1 VILVT
6 AAVLLILLFL
16 LRRRRRQL
24 QEQRLEVPELPTKAN
39 RHELDSKGLETIT
52 EKPPEQGD
60 SNTTSE
66 LPGQL
71 PTQEQIAANTGIRNS
86 GALVEIDTGP
96 RTLSKDGKKEVVQD
110 VMTGREATAPEF
122 AGPTISTA
130 PIVTPQMSTLEALQ
144 AKLDKI
150 RTEKERLTKMQ
161 ELEDMEAELQREIA
175 QEQNRQR
182 IVATEAAI
190 HQSELP

>member
-1 VILVT
+1 M
-6 AAVLLILLFL
+6 
-16 LRRRRRQL
+16 
-24 QEQRLEVPELPTKAN
+24 PELPTKAN
-39 RHELDSKGLETIT
+39 RHELDGKGSRQIT
-52 EKPPEQGD
+52 EKPVEQSD

-96 RTLSKDGKKEVVQD
+96 RTLLSKNGKKEAVQD
-110 VMTGREATAPEF
+110 LMAGREATAPEF

-130 PIVTPQMSTLEALQ
+130 PIVTPQLSTLEALQ

-150 RTEKERLTKMQ
+150 RIEKERLTKMQ

-175 QEQNRQR
+175 QEQKRQR
-182 IVATEAAI
+182 IVANEAAI